1 MRNDGRANDETRK
14 IKFTVDYT
22 KNALASVL
30 AEFGDTKVIVTATN
44 DDKKPK
50 WMDKEDSRGWITAE
64 YSLLPTSTST
74 RCQRERSKV
83 SGRTQEIQ
91 RLIGRALRSCVD
103 LTKLGDRTIIID
115 ADVIQADGGT
125 RCASICG
132 GYVALSLAI
141 NRMIKDG
148 KLEESPILEP
158 IAAVSAGIHD
168 GEVILDL
175 NYEED
180 SSAQVDSNAVMTKS
194 GKVIEFQTTAEGDP
208 YDIEKMNQIV
218 DLSKNAI
225 QKIISLYPNTE
236 AQKHE

>member
-141 NRMIKDG
+141 NRMIMDG

-236 AQKHE
+236 A

>member
-1 MRNDGRANDETRK
+1 MTRVDGRANNETRH
-14 IKFTVDYT
+14 IKFTTDYT

-30 AEFGDTKVIVTATN
+30 VEFGDTKVIVTASN

-50 WMDKEDSRGWITAE
+50 WMDKDDNRGWITAE

-103 LTKLGDRTIIID
+103 LSLIGERTIIID

-132 GYVALSLAI
+132 GFVALSLAFE
-141 NRMIKDG
+141 RLIKEG
-148 KLEESPILEP
+148 KIEKSPILEP
-158 IAAVSAGIHD
+158 IAAVSAGISN

-175 NYEED
+175 NYAED
-180 SSAQVDSNAVMTKS
+180 STAQVDSNAVMTAS
-194 GKVIEFQTTAEGDP
+194 GKVIEFQTTAEGEP
-208 YDIEKMNQIV
+208 YDIDTMNEIV
-218 DLSKNAI
+218 SLSKNAI
-225 QKIISLYPNTE
+225 QKIISLYPVINI
-236 AQKHE
+236 

>member
-1 MRNDGRANDETRK
+1 MRNDGRANNETRK
-14 IKFTVDYT
+14 IKFTTDYT

-30 AEFGDTKVIVTATN
+30 VEFGDTKVIVTATN

-50 WMDKEDSRGWITAE
+50 WMDKDDLRGWVTAE

-103 LTKLGDRTIIID
+103 LEKLGDRTIIID

-132 GYVALSLAI
+132 GFVALSLAI
-141 NRMIKDG
+141 KRLINDG
-148 KLEESPILEP
+148 KLEENPILEP
-158 IAAVSAGIHD
+158 IAAVSAGIFN

-180 SSAQVDSNAVMTKS
+180 SSAQVDSNAVMTLS
-194 GKVIEFQTTAEGDP
+194 GKVIEFQTTAEGEP
-208 YDIEKMNQIV
+208 YEIEKMNQIIE
-218 DLSKNAI
+218 LSKKAI
-225 QKIISLYPNTE
+225 KDIITLYPNIE
-236 AQKHE
+236 

>member
-141 NRMIKDG
+141 NRMIKYG

-225 QKIISLYPNTE
+225 QKIISMYPNTE
-236 AQKHE
+236 A

>member
-1 MRNDGRANDETRK
+1 MSRNDGRKNNETRE

-30 AEFGDTKVIVTATN
+30 VEFGNTKVIVTATN

-50 WMDKEDSRGWITAE
+50 WMEKEDTRGWVTAE

-74 RCQRERSKV
+74 RCQRERTKL

-91 RLIGRALRSCVD
+91 RLIGRALRSCVN
-103 LTKLGDRTIIID
+103 LEKLGERTMIID

-132 GYVALSLAI
+132 GFVALSLAFK
-141 NRMIKDG
+141 RMTEQG
-148 KLEESPILEP
+148 LLSENPIIEP
-158 IAAVSAGIHD
+158 IAAVSAGIHN

-180 SSAQVDSNAVMTKS
+180 SSAQVDSNAVMTLS
-194 GKVIEFQTTAEGDP
+194 GKVIEFQTTAEGEP
-208 YDIEKMNQIV
+208 YDIEKMNEIV
-218 DLSKNAI
+218 ELSKNAVK
-225 QKIISLYPNTE
+225 KIISLYPE
-236 AQKHE
+236 L

>member
-132 GYVALSLAI
+132 GFVALSLAI

-236 AQKHE
+236 A

>member
-141 NRMIKDG
+141 NRMIKYG

-236 AQKHE
+236 A

>member
-1 MRNDGRANDETRK
+1 MRNDGRANEEARK

-30 AEFGDTKVIVTATN
+30 VEFGDTKVIVTATN

-50 WMDKEDSRGWITAE
+50 WMEKDDLRGWITAE

-103 LTKLGDRTIIID
+103 LEKLGERTIIID

-132 GYVALSLAI
+132 GFVALSLAV

-148 KLEESPILEP
+148 KLEQSPIIEP
-158 IAAVSAGIHD
+158 IAAVSAGIYN
-168 GEVILDL
+168 GEIILDL

-180 SSAQVDSNAVMTKS
+180 SHAQVDSNAVMTKS
-194 GKVIEFQTTAEGDP
+194 GKVIEFQTTAEGEP
-208 YDIEKMNQIV
+208 YDIEKMNKIV
-218 DLSKNAI
+218 ELSKNAI
-225 QKIISLYPNTE
+225 SNIINLYPVID
-236 AQKHE
+236 A